1 MISEK
6 IDLFLDAGQELNFS
20 AVAKKNYTTQPTV
33 SRQISDLE
41 AEWGMQLFIRSNKGL
56 RLTPEGAVMLDCC
69 RKMNRLMDDALKKAV
84 SIQSSKED
92 WIRLG
97 FLSEINVDHLFM
109 PGLADLSQKHPELNI
124 SFYYGSFGDLRKG
137 IEKDKL
143 DIIFTYDFEIP
154 NFKVDI
160 VADHIR
166 TVVPC
171 FAISAEHPMY
181 GKKDLTISDLKEEL
195 FFLPEEADSPGREK
209 DMQFVL
215 RASNISNANIRSVPN
230 VETALLQARLGR
242 GVAFVNSDAPGI
254 DKETLRVLPLN
265 AKEHYGQLSLVAI
278 WKKDNLNPFIAMLM
292 NELKVK

>member
-215 RASNISNANIRSVPN
+215 RASNISNANIRYVPN

-242 GVAFVNSDAPGI
+242 GVAFVNADAPGI

-265 AKEHYGQLSLVAI
+265 DKERYGQLSLVAI